1 MRCGWSVRCGW
12 VECDVM
18 WVECGV
24 VWYGLLGIVARSM
37 SQPIATLPCEF
48 LTSI

>member
-18 WVECGV
+18 WVECDEMWVECEVWVGGV
-24 VWYGLLGIVARSM
+24 
-37 SQPIATLPCEF
+37 
-48 LTSI
+48 